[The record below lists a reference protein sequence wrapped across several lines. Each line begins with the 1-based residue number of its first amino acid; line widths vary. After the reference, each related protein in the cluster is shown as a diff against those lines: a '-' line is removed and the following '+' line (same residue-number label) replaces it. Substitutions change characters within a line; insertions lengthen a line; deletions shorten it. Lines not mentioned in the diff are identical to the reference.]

1 MYALAET
8 DEFGRHVFLSTFT
21 KESIEKHI
29 FGFCMGY
36 DQTEFEFK
44 HNKMTEEEFN
54 ALPHKLEIWK
64 IWTDEVI
71 ISDDPDVEITF
82 RSIQA
87 ITKNQPTPFREI
99 NEKIMAMLEK
109 A

>member
-21 KESIEKHI
+21 EEEMKENIY
-29 FGFCMGY
+29 GFCMGY
-36 DQTEFEFK
+36 DQTKFEFSAHK
-44 HNKMTEEEFN
+44 KTEEEFN
-54 ALPHKLEIWK
+54 ALPNKLEIWE

-71 ISDDPDVEITF
+71 ISDDPDLEITF
-82 RSIQA
+82 RSIQE
-87 ITKNQPTPFREI
+87 ITKNQPTPLREI
-99 NEKIMAMLEK
+99 HERIIAMLK